1 MLHFPTIASGS
12 RLQINGCLIL
22 CISQYIGPEKIVS
35 SPLGGGGGVRCEK
48 RPVQKQ
54 EGDSCG
60 GVLLPMSAGSVKCL

>member
-1 MLHFPTIASGS
+1 M
-12 RLQINGCLIL
+12 
-22 CISQYIGPEKIVS
+22 S